1 MSCSRQC
8 FRYLRPSC
16 CQIHVRF
23 FLHLL
28 HHPILMLN
36 KSNKQFNNFPVGV
49 LIPMKWSFYI
59 LTVKNIHSNYVT
71 RETITSDDR
80 DPPWITKKD

>member
-1 MSCSRQC
+1 
-8 FRYLRPSC
+8 
-16 CQIHVRF
+16 
-23 FLHLL
+23 
-28 HHPILMLN
+28 MLN
-36 KSNKQFNNFPVGV
+36 KSNKQFNNFPLGV